1 MTLPNCRLFLVTP
14 TGQDLRA
21 LETATAAALH
31 AGDVASLLVSS
42 GPDQKELLD
51 ALQPIVRRYDVAFL
65 VEDDYRL
72 ARASGADGV
81 QIEASPSSYEAARAA
96 LGERAVV
103 GARCGPS
110 RHDAMS
116 IAEAGADYVAFTG
129 IDVPVGG
136 ESILEWWNELFEV
149 PSVAFEPLTEDAARR
164 AVSRGADF
172 IRPPESMWLSPE
184 TAAAAVVSWNSLIED
199 GLRC

>member
-1 MTLPNCRLFLVTP
+1 MTLPNCRLFLVAP
-14 TGQDLRA
+14 AGQDLRA
-21 LETATAAALH
+21 LKEATAAALD

-72 ARASGADGV
+72 ASAAGADGAQV
-81 QIEASPSSYEAARAA
+81 EASPSSFAAARTA
-96 LGERAVV
+96 LGERAVI

-110 RHDAMS
+110 RHDAMT
-116 IAEAGADYVAFTG
+116 IAEAGADYLAFTG

-149 PSVAFEPLTEDAARR
+149 PSVAFEPLAEDAARR
-164 AVSRGADF
+164 AVARGADF
-172 IRPPESMWLSPE
+172 IRPPESMWQSPA
-184 TAAAAVVSWNSLIED
+184 TAAATVISWNSLIED

>member
-1 MTLPNCRLFLVTP
+1 MTLPNCRLFLVVP
-14 TGQDLRA
+14 TGRDLRA
-21 LETATAAALH
+21 VEDAAAAALE

-42 GPDQKELLD
+42 GSDQKELVD

-72 ARASGADGV
+72 ARAAGADGV
-81 QIEASPSSYEAARAA
+81 QVEASPSGLAAARAA

-110 RHDAMS
+110 RHDAMT

-149 PSVAFEPLTEDAARR
+149 PSVAFEPLAEDAARR
-164 AVSRGADF
+164 AVALGADF
-172 IRPPESMWLSPE
+172 IRPPESMWQSPE
-184 TAAAAVVSWNSLIED
+184 TAAATVISWNSLIED
-199 GLRC
+199 SPRC